1 MSSGNIR
8 NTARTIGVTSIAF
21 ACTCAWPQAAATK
34 LAVPLDPIDGIM
46 AAFKTHQLVTLGE
59 GGHNNEQTHALCMAL
74 IRGGTPRYD
83 RFGRTP
89 RRRMRSGMYR
99 AVRENNKTSGARRM
113 KVVDQVFVT
122 GGFR

>member
-89 RRRMRSGMYR
+89 RRRMRSGMYLSTR
-99 AVRENNKTSGARRM
+99 NSSGRSARTTR
-113 KVVDQVFVT
+113 QVAR
-122 GGFR
+122 GA